1 MRARDCLNETLLR
14 QQAMEE
20 QEEGKKK
27 NTHIF
32 RVREETSS
40 SGEFMIRHKQL

>member
-1 MRARDCLNETLLR
+1 MRTRDCLNETLLR

-20 QEEGKKK
+20 QEEGEK